1 MKQVIRR
8 KFASRLTRRI
18 VTWLFVLMVLMSLAI
33 CYITMDGVI
42 YFYSYSYH
50 NSMRSTTEYMRR
62 VQLDV
67 YVTVNNNVDQVE
79 SLLDR
84 PEELQAAM
92 KRIVAKNKRIRSC
105 GISFVEGY
113 YPQYGRWFCPYAWK
127 DKEKGDITVYSDN
140 MGREEYD
147 YLSSDW
153 FQEALKRNR
162 GYWCDPF
169 FDGFD
174 STMPLIAYLVPIHD
188 KQGRTVAIMGAD
200 LSLDWLTKQLVKED
214 SLNNAYMSIG
224 DEDFNS
230 QTYIINRKGL
240 FISHPNEKHI
250 MCDNLFEHI
259 SPYYKK
265 DSQMVEELCKSI
277 TEGKESKDEIEK
289 SVLVDGTQSFLFFMP
304 VSHTDWVVV
313 SSVPWLALAMPG
325 FIIAFVHLLL
335 IVIAIVVIYFICRA
349 TIKRMIKPLSKLVV
363 SADEVAKGN
372 FKARLPKLYKHDEI
386 HLLRDSFENMQLSL
400 TNYVDELKKTT
411 ASKAAIENE
420 LRIAH
425 DIQMSMLPKK
435 YPPYPERSDIDIY
448 GSLVPAKAV
457 GGDLFDFF
465 IRENQ
470 LFFCVGDV
478 SGKGIPASLVMAVTR
493 SLFRNVA
500 AHVSNPGR
508 ILIALNDAMSE
519 GNDRNMFVTFFV
531 GVLNLDTYEL
541 EYCNAGHNA
550 PLILL
555 DTVSMLPVESNLPLG
570 VMSGWEFVPQRI
582 TMPPG
587 TMVFLYTDGLSEAE
601 NMDHQLFGDIRTQ
614 EAARQCISC
623 NMFTSEEFVNYM
635 TTVVHAFVGE
645 AEQSDDLTMLAI
657 KLNNNQ

>member
-153 FQEALKRNR
+153 FQEALKRNS

-250 MCDNLFEHI
+250 RSSYFMHITLIILFYSGNRLSKPTVYHLE
-259 SPYYKK
+259 S
-265 DSQMVEELCKSI
+265 SI
-277 TEGKESKDEIEK
+277 NNRCS
-289 SVLVDGTQSFLFFMP
+289 SS
-304 VSHTDWVVV
+304 DWVVV

-493 SLFRNVA
+493 FLFRNVA

-570 VMSGWEFVPQRI
+570 VMSDWEFVPQRI

-587 TMVFLYTDGLSEAE
+587 TMIFLYTDGVHEATNE
-601 NMDHQLFGDIRTQ
+601 N
-614 EAARQCISC
+614 
-623 NMFTSEEFVNYM
+623 
-635 TTVVHAFVGE
+635 GE
-645 AEQSDDLTMLAI
+645 MYGMERMLAS
-657 KLNNNQ
+657 LNEYKEKSFSVSHFSACCSHFILSAEGGIM